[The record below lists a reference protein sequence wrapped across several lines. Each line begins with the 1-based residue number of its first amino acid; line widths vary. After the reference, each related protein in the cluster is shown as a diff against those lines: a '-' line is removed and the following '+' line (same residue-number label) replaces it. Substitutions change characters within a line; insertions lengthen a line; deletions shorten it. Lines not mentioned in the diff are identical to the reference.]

1 MSKLAHSN
9 QETMD
14 EIEQRALFSRDE
26 DGYKMSQSEAFEIIH
41 AAGVD
46 EIKWNSALDDEYT
59 HWQYIN
65 IK

>member
-14 EIEQRALFSRDE
+14 EIEQRALFDIDSDISE
-26 DGYKMSQSEAFEIIH
+26 NEAFEIIH

-46 EIKWNSALDDEYT
+46 EIKWSKSLNNDYMTWMYL
-59 HWQYIN
+59 YI
-65 IK
+65 K